1 MQKQDKD
8 SVQFLLLQSKEKAPV
23 GNTDIIYNTV
33 YCNCGLPGVKIS

>member
-23 GNTDIIYNTV
+23 GNTDIIYNSV
-33 YCNCGLPGVKIS
+33 L